1 MAPPPATSQLFLQA
15 PKIDKLEDQLPV
27 SADGGVLD
35 IHVTAFLSA
44 VDGLLTAG
52 RSKGPTRVLSP
63 MKSVVNAVT
72 NIIEDIRVY
81 ERRPPRSDVDM
92 ESLRLLR
99 ERADATL
106 SNLVTA
112 SKTHATSSG
121 MSPVSL
127 LDAAASHVAATVTD
141 IGKLIFIRKATR
153 AEQEQF
159 ASSLY
164 SPGPSATNGFA
175 PSLRPVNEKVPQRK
189 GSVTSSA
196 LGGSGSRYD
205 NPSMYPQSG
214 SSDEYIRQT
223 LSDNSSSENNSPP
236 PIFDQPPNT
245 SGTVSD
251 GDGTEDIWAE
261 LKVGLSLTCFT
272 KYLMYSFAS
281 LTWRLKQSLS
291 FTPSRVSYLESGA
304 LHHLRLSM
312 KI

>member
-1 MAPPPATSQLFLQA
+1 
-15 PKIDKLEDQLPV
+15 
-27 SADGGVLD
+27 
-35 IHVTAFLSA
+35 
-44 VDGLLTAG
+44 
-52 RSKGPTRVLSP
+52 

-164 SPGPSATNGFA
+164 SPAPSATNGFA
-175 PSLRPVNEKVPQRK
+175 PSLRPVNEKDHQRK

-205 NPSMYPQSG
+205 NPSMYPQG
-214 SSDEYIRQT
+214 RSSDEYVRQT
-223 LSDNSSSENNSPP
+223 LSDNSSSEKTNSPP

-251 GDGTEDIWAE
+251 GDGTEDNWAE
-261 LKVGLSLTCFT
+261 LKVRYSLTGLT
-272 KYLMYSFAS
+272 KVPDILLLALPGGSNRVY
-281 LTWRLKQSLS
+281 RLRHPECPIWSPEPY
-291 FTPSRVSYLESGA
+291 TVSDSQ
-304 LHHLRLSM
+304 
-312 KI
+312 